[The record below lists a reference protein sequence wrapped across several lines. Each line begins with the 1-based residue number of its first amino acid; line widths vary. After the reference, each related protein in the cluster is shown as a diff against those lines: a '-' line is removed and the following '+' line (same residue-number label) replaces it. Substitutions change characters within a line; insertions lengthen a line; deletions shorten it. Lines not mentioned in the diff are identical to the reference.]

1 MPRQSAALKRDVPGS
16 TRYHDKSADKWVVK
30 VLPGGYHVTKNA
42 DGSELIST
50 VLGSCVSACIWDPV
64 MGLGGMNHFMLPHDD
79 AGVWGG
85 ASLAM
90 RYGNHAMESLVN
102 ELLKAGADKRRL
114 QVKFFGG
121 GNVMQRMRGVGDQNA
136 DFARRYAE
144 AEGLNVLAW
153 DLGGDR
159 GRRIMFDPES
169 GKVWRKFLS
178 SSALGEVTEVESSM
192 HKAPPLRKKPVDIEL
207 F

>member
-1 MPRQSAALKRDVPGS
+1 MRREATARKDALNCA
-16 TRYHDKSADKWVVK
+16 TRYHDRSAGKWVVK
-30 VLPGGYHVTKNA
+30 VLPGGSHVTVDS
-42 DGSELIST
+42 DGTELIST
-50 VLGSCVSACIWDPV
+50 VLGSCVTACIWDPLL
-64 MGLGGMNHFMLPHDD
+64 GIGGMNHFMLPHDD
-79 AGVWGG
+79 EGVWGG

-102 ELLKAGADKRRL
+102 QLLKAGCDKNRM

-144 AEGLNVLAW
+144 AENLNVVAW

-159 GRRIMFDPES
+159 GRRIMFDPQT

-178 SSALGEVTEVESSM
+178 TSALGEVAEAETSLR
-192 HKAPPLRKKPVDIEL
+192 KAPPLREKKTNIEL